1 MGILMIADAM
11 SSKLVSEQTARV
23 QEFHDRVGIL
33 CAEGRCATRLRQA
46 PTVWRELLRGP
57 EKSQRREM
65 GPLRSHPSQMKARM
79 GHP

>member
-33 CAEGRCATRLRQA
+33 CAEGRCATRLRYA
-46 PTVWRELLRGP
+46 PTGWRELRRGVTKILTQGNGRFIGSTTDAG
-57 EKSQRREM
+57 ED
-65 GPLRSHPSQMKARM
+65 LL
-79 GHP
+79 